1 MSTIKEIEKLEVW
14 QEAKKL
20 GKMIYEL
27 ANKLPKSEDYNLK
40 RHLKENAR
48 GLPANIAEGFYRYS
62 KKEKLHFYSIA
73 KGCLGEIKNDVYF
86 AFDIYL
92 EIFKGKLLEE
102 YFQQIDKVGKKLNK
116 FIITTKNY

>member
-27 ANKLPKSEDYNLK
+27 ANRLQKSEDYNLK
-40 RHLKENAR
+40 RHLRENAR
-48 GLPANIAEGFYRYS
+48 GLPANIAEGFYRHF

-73 KGCLGEIKNDVYF
+73 KGCFGEIKSDIYF
-86 AFDIYL
+86 TFDIYPQ
-92 EIFKGKLLEE
+92 IFKEKSLEE
-102 YFQQIDKVGKKLNK
+102 YLRQIDKVGKKLNK